1 MRPRKMMPLLLLCS
15 AALLTG
21 CADRYQAP
29 PEIQVERQPVPA
41 SMLDA
46 PPKPLPPADGT
57 QRDVAA
63 YIIQLDL
70 HADQLAGKLAA
81 VREVVTVVGE

>member
-1 MRPRKMMPLLLLCS
+1 
-15 AALLTG
+15 
-21 CADRYQAP
+21 
-29 PEIQVERQPVPA
+29 
-41 SMLDA
+41 MLDA